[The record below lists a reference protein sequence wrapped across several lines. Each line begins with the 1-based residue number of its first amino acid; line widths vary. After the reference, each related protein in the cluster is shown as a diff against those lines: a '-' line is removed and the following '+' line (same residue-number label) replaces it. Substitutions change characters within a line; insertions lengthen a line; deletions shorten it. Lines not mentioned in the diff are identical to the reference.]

1 MKWIMPIVAGLFIVF
16 ASGSTAAGDFEITV
30 KVSDIREASGRI
42 AVGLFRRPYTFP
54 DMGRQHKGAFIDI
67 SGEAVMHTFTGMPA
81 GTYAIAVYHDIN
93 DNQKLDTN
101 FMKIPKEP
109 YGFSQGAKPRFG
121 PPKFEDAAFVV
132 NTDHKAAIV
141 LRH

>member
-1 MKWIMPIVAGLFIVF
+1 MKWIMPILAGLCIVF
-16 ASGSTAAGDFEITV
+16 VSGSTAAGNFEITV

-42 AVGLFRRPYTFP
+42 AVGLFSRPDTFP
-54 DMGRQHKGAFIDI
+54 DMGRQYRGAFVDI
-67 SGEAVMHTFTGMPA
+67 SGAAVMHTFTGMPA
-81 GTYAIAVYHDIN
+81 GKYAIAVYHDIN
-93 DNQKLDTN
+93 DNKKLDTN

-109 YGFSQGAKPRFG
+109 YGFSQGANPRFG

-132 NTDHKAAIV
+132 QSDHEEAIV